1 MEKIMS
7 TSEGAKHLEDLVK
20 QIDISSQKVEDI
32 QKKIL
37 EEHEHIRKVRNNP
50 YQDKNSEI
58 EDVIIKE
65 RNRIRKVKLIT

>member
-1 MEKIMS
+1 MS

-37 EEHEHIRKVRNNP
+37 EEHEPIRKVRNNP